1 MFIMGTGNT
10 LALTPPM
17 YWYSGRA
24 QGFGGGA
31 GRGERHAEHG
41 VGAEAGLV
49 VRAVQIQHGVVHLHL
64 AQRVEAHDRFRD
76 LGVHVFN
83 GLADAL
89 AFITSL
95 VSVAQFQRFA
105 GPRGAPGRDGGT
117 AYMTGIK
124 GNFYLLS

>member
-1 MFIMGTGNT
+1 MARRSLKYLLNRYT
-10 LALTPPM
+10 LSFRNRIVVIA
-17 YWYSGRA
+17 
-24 QGFGGGA
+24 
-31 GRGERHAEHG
+31 
-41 VGAEAGLV
+41 VGMVICLLSLV
-49 VRAVQIQHGVVHLHL
+49 YTNRMAHDLREKEQHD
-64 AQRVEAHDRFRD
+64 VEVHDRFRD

-105 GPRGAPGRDGGT
+105 GPRGSPGRDGGT

-124 GNFYLLS
+124 GNFYLYRRIAARIKNFAGPN